1 MDVSELKRQHDE
13 IGRVART
20 LATAV
25 ANLAQHQPIAALR
38 WELARLL
45 MTHLAME
52 DRLFYPAMQRSPDAE
67 ARATAT
73 AFQTEMGGLSDAF
86 GTYMRC
92 WTDDRVAAEW
102 PTFCTD
108 TQNLLFALAQRIER
122 ENSQLYPLAT
132 RAVQDGP
139 QRKAG

>member
-13 IGRVART
+13 IGRVAQE
-20 LATAV
+20 LAAAV
-25 ANLAQHQPIAALR
+25 ANLDQHQPIAALR

-52 DRLFYPAMQRSPDAE
+52 DRLFYPAMQRLPDAE
-67 ARATAT
+67 ARATAA
-73 AFQTEMGGLSDAF
+73 AFQTEMGGLS
-86 GTYMRC
+86 GTFAAYMRC
-92 WTDDRVAAEW
+92 WTDDRVTAEW
-102 PTFCTD
+102 PTFCVD

-132 RAVQDGP
+132 RAVPDGP